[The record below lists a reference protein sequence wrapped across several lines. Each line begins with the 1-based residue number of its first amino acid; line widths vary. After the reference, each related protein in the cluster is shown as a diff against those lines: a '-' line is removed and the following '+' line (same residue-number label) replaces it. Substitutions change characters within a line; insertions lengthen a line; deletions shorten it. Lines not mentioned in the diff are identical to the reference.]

1 MRVTQYW
8 RDTRLRL
15 IVEGRRKIAVRLG
28 KTLWPEAQKRTYIL
42 YEVCAF
48 SEGGILPTEPVR
60 IMQRTSEEGF
70 AKKENPVAF
79 SLGEEGLTWLGKYDI
94 SIEDLLAGNTGTK
107 KETKLEKTKKLIL
120 DLMSKRK
127 VMCLEELE
135 AELRAYRISAR
146 TERDTR

>member
-1 MRVTQYW
+1 MARSPKAHLYTLQSMCV
-8 RDTRLRL
+8 LR
-15 IVEGRRKIAVRLG
+15 R
-28 KTLWPEAQKRTYIL
+28 
-42 YEVCAF
+42 
-48 SEGGILPTEPVR
+48 GILPTESVR

-120 DLMSKRK
+120 DLLSKRK
-127 VMCLEELE
+127 V
-135 AELRAYRISAR
+135 
-146 TERDTR
+146 